1 MRVIV
6 QIWDAENQEATRRV
20 GVTSPRIASKI
31 AETSHDGKTARIVPK
46 AYIKAPR
53 SDVHPVSR
61 AGGGKR
67 GPGSALATNVNYPA
81 GLVPRDILKTTFAFM
96 QD

>member
-31 AETSHDGKTARIVPK
+31 AETDGKTAKIVPK
-46 AYIKAPR
+46 ADIKAPR
-53 SDVHPVSR
+53 SDVHPVSH
-61 AGGGKR
+61 AG
-67 GPGSALATNVNYPA
+67 GPGSALATNVNYLTPRISMIMMMAPA
-81 GLVPRDILKTTFAFM
+81 TNAQLGI
-96 QD
+96 

>member
-31 AETSHDGKTARIVPK
+31 AETLHDGKAAKIVPK
-46 AYIKAPR
+46 ADIKAPR
-53 SDVHPVSR
+53 SDVHPISR
-61 AGGGKR
+61 AGV
-67 GPGSALATNVNYPA
+67 SAALAVRWRRTSIISPL
-81 GLVPRDILKTTFAFM
+81 G
-96 QD
+96 